1 MANKFVNAGDTNIST
16 TGDVIYTCDT
26 ATGTQ
31 CLVHALYL
39 SNIDG
44 TNSVNVTVEVT
55 YDGGTTYVPVAKT
68 VPVPADSTLILDK
81 PLNLEAGD
89 KIKVTASVA
98 GDLAAF
104 ASILVI
110 T

>member
-55 YDGGTTYVPVAKT
+55 YDGGTKT

-104 ASILVI
+104 ASILEI

>member
-1 MANKFVNAGDTNIST
+1 MANTFVNAGDVDIST
-16 TGDVIYTCDT
+16 SGDIIYTCDAST
-26 ATGTQ
+26 E

-44 TNSVNVTVEVT
+44 TNSVDATVEVT
-55 YDGGTTYVPVAKT
+55 FDGGTTYVPVAKT

-81 PLNLEAGD
+81 PLNLQAGD
-89 KIKVTASVA
+89 KLKVTASVA

-104 ASILVI
+104 ASILEI

>member
-1 MANKFVNAGDTNIST
+1 MANTFVNAGDVDISI
-16 TGDVIYTCDT
+16 TGDEIYTCG
-26 ATGTQ
+26 AGKQ

-44 TNSVNVTVEVT
+44 TNSVNATVEVT
-55 YDGGTTYVPVAKT
+55 FDGGTTYVPIAKT

-89 KIKVTASVA
+89 KVKVTASVA
-98 GDLAAF
+98 GDLSAF
-104 ASILVI
+104 ASILEI
-110 T
+110 S

>member
-1 MANKFVNAGDTNIST
+1 MANTFVNAGDTNIST
-16 TGDVIYTCDT
+16 GGDEIYVC
-26 ATGTQ
+26 ASGKQ

-39 SNIDG
+39 SNING
-44 TNSVNVTVEVT
+44 TNSVDATVEVT
-55 YDGGTTYVPVAKT
+55 YDGGTTYVPIAKT

-89 KIKVTASVA
+89 KLKVTASVA
-98 GDLAAF
+98 GDLSVF
-104 ASILVI
+104 ASILEI

>member
-1 MANKFVNAGDTNIST
+1 MANTFVNAGDVDIST
-16 TGDVIYTCDT
+16 SGDIIYTCAAST
-26 ATGTQ
+26 E

-44 TNSVNVTVEVT
+44 TNSVDATVEVT
-55 YDGGTTYVPVAKT
+55 FDGGTTYVPVAKT

-81 PLNLEAGD
+81 PLNLQAGD
-89 KIKVTASVA
+89 KLKVTASVA

-104 ASILVI
+104 ASVLEI
-110 T
+110 TA